1 MKEKLLYAAAALLL
15 AACTSVNAPEEV
27 AADVEDVADGD
38 LVQVRLALSGFD
50 VSVTR
55 AAVADVCTRLDVWL
69 YESGAE
75 VHAAHQVS
83 TDEGF
88 GGLDMTLNRTKT
100 YTLYAVAH
108 KGSAAASL
116 ADGIISFPEDKV
128 THTFYIRRT
137 FQPTDG
143 MELALTMARIV
154 AQLKLETV
162 DAVPAEIT
170 TMRFTLSD
178 VFDRWSVTDGA
189 VHQVDRVVTFEGFSR
204 KQDGTAAF
212 TIYTLV
218 DDDAPAHAVTVE
230 ALDEGGNVVQTK
242 ELSVPLLTNRRTLA
256 SGNFFTDAASSLGFS
271 LNTDWGEDAV
281 VEF

>member
-1 MKEKLLYAAAALLL
+1 MKEKLLFAAAALLV
-15 AACTSVNAPEEV
+15 AACTSVTDQEEV

-38 LVQVRLALSGFD
+38 LVQVRVALSGFD
-50 VSVTR
+50 VSVTK

-88 GGLDMTLNRTKT
+88 GWLDLTLNRTKT

-162 DAVPAEIT
+162 DTVPAEIT
-170 TMRFTLSD
+170 TMRFTLAD

-189 VHQVDRVVTFEGFSR
+189 VHQVDRVVTFDGFSR

-230 ALDEGGNVVQTK
+230 ALDAQGDAVQTK
-242 ELSVPLLTNRRTLA
+242 ELNVPLLTNRRTLA

>member
-1 MKEKLLYAAAALLL
+1 
-15 AACTSVNAPEEV
+15 
-27 AADVEDVADGD
+27 
-38 LVQVRLALSGFD
+38 
-50 VSVTR
+50 
-55 AAVADVCTRLDVWL
+55 
-69 YESGAE
+69 
-75 VHAAHQVS
+75 
-83 TDEGF
+83 
-88 GGLDMTLNRTKT
+88 
-100 YTLYAVAH
+100 
-108 KGSAAASL
+108 
-116 ADGIISFPEDKV
+116 
-128 THTFYIRRT
+128 
-137 FQPTDG
+137 

-170 TMRFTLSD
+170 TMRFTLAD

-218 DDDAPAHAVTVE
+218 DDDAPAHAVMVE